1 MPQQPMKPLFLIAL
15 SLIVQVVYGQ
25 NTIDWN
31 GEYQL
36 KLSDFQSAATHVGS
50 TNHYSLQSASQ
61 IDFSY
66 QMTNAE
72 FMFTKNFNTKVG
84 CSFKRNASAL
94 IAPDST
100 FAHNLVRFAQFE
112 FDLSELY
119 ARKFRKR
126 IFEEKGIL
134 SNPNFFKPLY
144 DSILEEFAERHT
156 LAGKETEV
164 GQKKE
169 RLNEIHQQVLAE
181 IKELS
186 SFCKMC
192 KPPKKK

>member
-1 MPQQPMKPLFLIAL
+1 MKQLLLTAFTL
-15 SLIVQVVYGQ
+15 SVLSVYGQ
-25 NTIDWN
+25 NAIDWN

-36 KLSDFQSAATHVGS
+36 TLADFQSAATQVGNVS
-50 TNHYSLQSASQ
+50 HYSLHSASQ

-66 QMTNAE
+66 QMTSGE
-72 FMFTKNFNTKVG
+72 FMFTKNFNSKVG

-94 IAPDST
+94 TAPDSA
-100 FAHNLVRFAQFE
+100 FAQDLVRFAQFE

-126 IFEEKGIL
+126 IYEEKGAF

-144 DSILEEFAERHT
+144 DAILEEFSERNA

-169 RLNEIHQQVLAE
+169 RLEELHQQVLTE
-181 IKELS
+181 INELS
-186 SFCKMC
+186 DFCKMC
-192 KPPKKK
+192 KPPKK